1 MSNRPVLRVS
11 QLAVVVIL
19 AIVAAMGTLGAEDA
33 SARFDRDSH
42 KMMCVCGC
50 NQLLGEC
57 NHVGCPNSEEMR
69 KQLAAQIAKGDSD
82 DAIFHQFQEQYGPVA
97 LAAPMFTP
105 FNHLAW
111 VVPPLVLFLGI
122 GVTMLIV
129 RKWKLRSVPMP
140 LTHSNPEDVAMRNRI
155 RRETEI

>member
-1 MSNRPVLRVS
+1 MPNRRILRFS
-11 QLAVVVIL
+11 QMILVAIL
-19 AIVAAMGTLGAEDA
+19 AIVAAMGMLGAEDA

-42 KMMCVCGC
+42 KIMCVCGC

-57 NHVGCPNSEEMR
+57 NHVGCTTSDEMR
-69 KQLAAQIAKGDSD
+69 KKLVASIARGDSD
-82 DAIFHQFQEQYGPVA
+82 DAIFRQFQQQYGPVA

-105 FNHLAW
+105 FNHVAW

-129 RKWKLRSVPMP
+129 RKWKLRTVAMP
-140 LTHSNPEDVAMRNRI
+140 GPHSNADDVAIRNRI